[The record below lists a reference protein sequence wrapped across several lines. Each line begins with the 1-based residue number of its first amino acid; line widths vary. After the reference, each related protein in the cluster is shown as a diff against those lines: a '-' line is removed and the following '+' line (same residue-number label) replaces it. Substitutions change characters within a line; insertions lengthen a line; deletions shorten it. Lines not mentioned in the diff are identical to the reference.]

1 MWSLVFWVH
10 LLPSILLP
18 SSSYGLCKLIYNFVL
33 KFCAMLTQDM
43 LVVFIFVHLRPC
55 RRTKLKKEDDENCI
69 NKNCH
74 IHFFF
79 NNNCH
84 IHTETWAIAS
94 LHLDLSS
101 SLIKK
106 SWRQNGFSFYFFL
119 QLTKLCY
126 TKPFLVFGF
135 LGVEGQ
141 NKRVFFPPHF

>member
-10 LLPSILLP
+10 LLP

-33 KFCAMLTQDM
+33 KFCAKLTQDM

-55 RRTKLKKEDDENCI
+55 RRTKLKKEDYENCI

-74 IHFFF
+74 IHIYFFWTIIVI
-79 NNNCH
+79 H
-84 IHTETWAIAS
+84 IETWAIAS

-101 SLIKK
+101 SLIK

-135 LGVEGQ
+135 SGVEGQ
-141 NKRVFFPPHF
+141 NKRVFFFPHF